1 MEAYDQHHDFGAEIG
16 RKEDSAL
23 IGGLMFASIAG
34 VALALQFGV
43 PARPN
48 ENIPWVRE
56 IRYRRHGHAP
66 PCDHGYD
73 HDERDGKCYPSG
85 TVPLRFQSGG
95 YYPLEL
101 AAAGARFSATMAQTS
116 IFETGFVTRRAR
128 CHGSISK
135 AVRGITIAETATTK
149 CDSAA
154 SGGCADL
161 IPRTGH
167 AFIAYSA
174 RALL

>member
-95 YYPLEL
+95 YYPLEYGGGRRPIPCGH
-101 AAAGARFSATMAQTS
+101 GADVDIRDGLCYK
-116 IFETGFVTRRAR
+116 TGTVPRQYQQGRPGYHDRRNGYYEMR
-128 CHGSISK
+128 
-135 AVRGITIAETATTK
+135 
-149 CDSAA
+149 
-154 SGGCADL
+154 
-161 IPRTGH
+161 
-167 AFIAYSA
+167 
-174 RALL
+174 

>member
-73 HDERDGKCYPSG
+73 HDERDGKMLPERHRTAAVSIGRLLSPGAGRGRRPIPCCHGADVDIRDGLCYKTG
-85 TVPLRFQSGG
+85 TVPRQYQQGRPGYHDRRNG
-95 YYPLEL
+95 YYEM
-101 AAAGARFSATMAQTS
+101 R
-116 IFETGFVTRRAR
+116 
-128 CHGSISK
+128 
-135 AVRGITIAETATTK
+135 
-149 CDSAA
+149 
-154 SGGCADL
+154 
-161 IPRTGH
+161 
-167 AFIAYSA
+167 
-174 RALL
+174 